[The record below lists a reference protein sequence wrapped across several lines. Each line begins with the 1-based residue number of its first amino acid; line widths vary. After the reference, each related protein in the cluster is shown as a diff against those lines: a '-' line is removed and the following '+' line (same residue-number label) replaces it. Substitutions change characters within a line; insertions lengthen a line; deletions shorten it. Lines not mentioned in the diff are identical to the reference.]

1 MAHRNDRHEM
11 DFTRVLAP
19 YLSNHAFMD
28 AAWNEFCSLVDLDET
43 AIEDDDDRH
52 FFQSLFYEWVLFD
65 YDIHGGKTPLEH
77 FVTWPPTGCGTNVLS
92 LYAQAATSQF
102 TSSFRVVGYNEDT
115 HKVSLENVADGIV
128 YRVLDRTYPD
138 TFPTDHGLLTA
149 RIMRVRGTWLFAGN
163 VIDYQKTEPTPE
175 ELAEMRQENG
185 EHNEDFCEVL
195 NSIYGRLPLSD
206 ADTVASGFSTLSS
219 EERIER
225 LRTAQEEYA
234 QLQSGLEL
242 EVDWDGLTRMIR
254 EEDGEGS
261 AVTLMDSIVGQDRV
275 DAMNQDELVHTLKPI
290 LAAWN
295 LLPHDI
301 LNGMTP
307 VEDFE
312 ARYPLPEDDWDDEE
326 DATGEDWGDELAEA
340 GEPLPVGAG
349 DGGDIEGEPAPPGP
363 SGPSGTLAAI
373 TSTTGTLPPH
383 LIAGG
388 VFLCMRT
395 APALDGGASRLI
407 PPWLRG
413 APVQPRPAAVSRP
426 RGPAGM
432 TGLAIA
438 RPSPR
443 GQAAR
448 VWGGR
453 LECHAPAH
461 SVPACRRASPTP
473 RQCAAEC
480 P

>member
-19 YLSNHAFMD
+19 YLSNRAFMD
-28 AAWNEFCSLVDLDET
+28 AAWNEFCLLVDLDET

-65 YDIHGGKTPLEH
+65 YDIHGGKTPLEK
-77 FVTWPPTGCGTNVLS
+77 FVTWPPAGCGTNVLS

-149 RIMRVRGTWLFAGN
+149 RIMRIRGTWLFAGS
-163 VIDYQKTEPTPE
+163 VIDYQKAEPTPE

-275 DAMNQDELVHTLKPI
+275 DAMNQDELVRTLKPI

-326 DATGEDWGDELAEA
+326 DATGEDWGDEPAEA
-340 GEPLPVGAG
+340 GEPLPVGPG
-349 DGGDIEGEPAPPGP
+349 DGGDIEG
-363 SGPSGTLAAI
+363 
-373 TSTTGTLPPH
+373 
-383 LIAGG
+383 
-388 VFLCMRT
+388 
-395 APALDGGASRLI
+395 
-407 PPWLRG
+407 
-413 APVQPRPAAVSRP
+413 
-426 RGPAGM
+426 
-432 TGLAIA
+432 
-438 RPSPR
+438 
-443 GQAAR
+443 
-448 VWGGR
+448 
-453 LECHAPAH
+453 
-461 SVPACRRASPTP
+461 
-473 RQCAAEC
+473 
-480 P
+480 